1 MKDSKG
7 DDTVK
12 GAVVGCAGSV
22 SAVLFASWGPA
33 SRRAHDVFVRFENQ
47 VVCITGVG
55 APRKSQNVEMYDE
68 VGCYPLQLNSHWK
81 VLPCN
86 SPEIAESPM
95 PLPSRSKVKQLPE

>member
-12 GAVVGCAGSV
+12 GAVVGCSGSV
-22 SAVLFASWGPA
+22 SAVLFASWGQA

-55 APRKSQNVEMYDE
+55 APRKSLNVEMYDE
-68 VGCYPLQLNSHWK
+68 LGSYPLQLYSH
-81 VLPCN
+81 
-86 SPEIAESPM
+86 
-95 PLPSRSKVKQLPE
+95 